1 MNKFSSLNKI
11 ASAATVTLA
20 VFAAGSAFAQT
31 GVSADGAKTRAQVTA
46 ELRAAQ
52 ASGEYAALN
61 GGDYRV
67 PFVVQATQPGKT
79 RAQVQA
85 ELAAARASGEYA
97 ALNGGDYREA
107 FPVQSAEPGKSRAQ
121 VRDELAAARVSGEY
135 PVQIEVVT
143 L

>member
-20 VFAAGSAFAQT
+20 VFAGSAFAQT

-67 PFVVQATQPGKT
+67 AFTAPATQAGKS

-85 ELAAARASGEYA
+85 ELAAARTSGEYA
-97 ALNGGDYREA
+97 ALNGGDFRPA
-107 FPVQSAEPGKSRAQ
+107 FTPQVAPSPTTRAQ
-121 VRDELAAARVSGEY
+121 VREELATARISGEY
-135 PVQIEVVT
+135 PVFVEVVVQ
-143 L
+143 

>member
-11 ASAATVTLA
+11 ASVATVTLA
-20 VFAAGSAFAQT
+20 VFAAGGAFAQA
-31 GVSADGAKTRAQVTA
+31 GDSANGAKSRAQVA
-46 ELRAAQ
+46 SELRAAQ
-52 ASGEYAALN
+52 ASGQYAALN

-67 PFVVQATQPGKT
+67 AFSMRSEQPGKT

-107 FPVQSAEPGKSRAQ
+107 FPLPTAQSEKSREQ
-121 VRDELAAARVSGEY
+121 VREELAAARVSGEY
-135 PVQIEVVT
+135 PVLTEVVVQ
-143 L
+143 

>member
-31 GVSADGAKTRAQVTA
+31 GVSADGAKSRAQVAT

-67 PFVVQATQPGKT
+67 AFSAPATQAGKS

-97 ALNGGDYREA
+97 ALNGGDFRPA
-107 FPVQSAEPGKSRAQ
+107 FSPQVAPSATTRAQ
-121 VRDELAAARVSGEY
+121 VREELAAARISGEY
-135 PVQIEVVT
+135 PVFVEVVVQ
-143 L
+143 